1 MVKSIGTNGGL
12 RPCRVWYSGG
22 NENSIQIF
30 ACSQIGSR
38 LTLVADRNCGIQ
50 IIFYVFHFGNT
61 KDKWWFW
68 LRQDVF
74 LACHHPGQKK
84 EKEDF
89 FLGFNKY
96 LVYERSILKSMSSGL
111 RPLEGTALKFSGL
124 CLIQFLG
131 GFVLVTDTNL
141 TLPD

>member
-1 MVKSIGTNGGL
+1 MVVL
-12 RPCRVWYSGG
+12 APARCLSGMP
-22 NENSIQIF
+22 S
-30 ACSQIGSR
+30 SR
-38 LTLVADRNCGIQ
+38 AEEG
-50 IIFYVFHFGNT
+50 
-61 KDKWWFW
+61 
-68 LRQDVF
+68 
-74 LACHHPGQKK
+74 K
-84 EKEDF
+84 EGF
-89 FLGFNKY
+89 FIGFNKY